1 LMIRSGAR
9 QHRKALSPSG
19 WSIYGAK
26 RPQRVATGGK
36 WDDPKKQSDKPIQT
50 GGKESR
56 AT

>member
-1 LMIRSGAR
+1 MIRSGAR